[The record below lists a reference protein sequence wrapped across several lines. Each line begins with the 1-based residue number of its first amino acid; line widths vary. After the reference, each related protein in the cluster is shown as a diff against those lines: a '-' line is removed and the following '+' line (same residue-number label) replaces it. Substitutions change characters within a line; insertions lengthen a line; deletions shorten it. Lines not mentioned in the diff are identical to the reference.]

1 VRSGERAAEEVLQA
15 GERAVEEVS
24 PVG

>member
-1 VRSGERAAEEVLQA
+1 VRSDERAAEEVLQA